1 MLDQT
6 AEAWAAGILTPADC
20 QRAFTEAHR
29 LAGGLGMFGY
39 GQAAAAAEEIEALLQ
54 SAAEAD
60 LPQMATQMQHHL
72 STLKQALAADLS

>member
-6 AEAWAAGILTPADC
+6 AEAWAAGTLTPADR

-39 GQAAAAAEEIEALLQ
+39 GQAAAAAEAIEALLHT
-54 SAAEAD
+54 AAEKD
-60 LPQMATQMQHHL
+60 LPHLATQMQHHL
-72 STLKQALAADLS
+72 AALKQALAADLS